1 MEGKKR
7 EPPGKGDGKR
17 ERVKKQRGQLQRGCV
32 CVSHQLDSHIIT
44 PPYYVYNP
52 VTHLLAPS
60 SCYPAVYLSALH
72 STVTDHF
79 DITYFLS
86 TILFFM
92 KDDGSC
98 DHLCERCFVLLE
110 LKSFHLDKSDKTRT
124 LCNLWYTVFVSFFY
138 SEYDIKWDVYKAC
151 VCVLVEYI

>member
-60 SCYPAVYLSALH
+60 SCYPAVYLSALY
-72 STVTDHF
+72 STASDHF
-79 DITYFLS
+79 DNTYFLS

-92 KDDGSC
+92 KDDGVMRPS
-98 DHLCERCFVLLE
+98 L
-110 LKSFHLDKSDKTRT
+110 
-124 LCNLWYTVFVSFFY
+124 
-138 SEYDIKWDVYKAC
+138 
-151 VCVLVEYI
+151 